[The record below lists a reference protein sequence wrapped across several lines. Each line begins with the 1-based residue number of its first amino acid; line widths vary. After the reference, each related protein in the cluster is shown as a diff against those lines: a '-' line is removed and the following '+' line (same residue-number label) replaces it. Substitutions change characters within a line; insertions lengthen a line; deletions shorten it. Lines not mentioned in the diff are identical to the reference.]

1 MFVTRSTKE
10 FAENPL
16 KSRQITKFIEN
27 MARSNKITYDFT
39 DVQKDAV
46 LQKITDLK
54 LQMPFLVNLT
64 MEERKKFKGIGNK
77 NVSYVQK
84 CLEGAQAFPNE
95 LKKNFDT
102 TEFKKD
108 VNLFNNLLG
117 VQIACQSLLEL
128 IDDSMKAAGVDAMG
142 ASSEVYA
149 SLKSSAKSN
158 ASVKNLV
165 AEIAERF
172 KGQGVKKVITVI

>member
-1 MFVTRSTKE
+1 
-10 FAENPL
+10 
-16 KSRQITKFIEN
+16 